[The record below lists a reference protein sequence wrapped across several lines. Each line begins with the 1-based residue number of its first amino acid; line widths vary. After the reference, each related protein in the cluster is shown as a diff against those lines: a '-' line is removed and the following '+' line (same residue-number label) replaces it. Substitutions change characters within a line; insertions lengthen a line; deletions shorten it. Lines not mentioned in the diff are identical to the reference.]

1 MLRSLAIIG
10 AAAGAQLAPRDVDAP
25 LETQVADAAQ
35 AVMEAWRRRGLAGTV
50 ELNSNQVPATVPVGI
65 LCLEFLVHAW
75 DFAIATGSQ
84 VIASEPVSEYV
95 LAVAGKVITPATRN
109 SAASPRRR
117 RSVPLP
123 QSSIASSPS
132 PAASRP
138 QATCPPPNERM
149 IMPKRSEYRQGTPNW
164 VDLQTTDQSA
174 AKKFYT
180 SLFGWGYD
188 DNPVPG
194 GGGVYSMATLNGEAV
209 AAIAPMPP
217 GAPEGMPP
225 IWNTYIAV
233 DDVDA
238 VVDKVVPGGGQV
250 MMPAFDIGDAGRMSF
265 ITDPTGA
272 AVGLWQ
278 ANRHIGATLVNETGT
293 LIWNELLTDKPDL
306 ALAFYEA
313 VVGLTHSSMEIAAG
327 QNYRVLKAGD
337 AEVGGCMEP
346 PMPGVPNH
354 WHVYFAVDDADA
366 TAAKA
371 AAAGGQVIAEP
382 ADIPSVGR
390 FAVLSDPQ
398 GAIFSV
404 LKPAPQQ

>member
-1 MLRSLAIIG
+1 
-10 AAAGAQLAPRDVDAP
+10 
-25 LETQVADAAQ
+25 
-35 AVMEAWRRRGLAGTV
+35 
-50 ELNSNQVPATVPVGI
+50 
-65 LCLEFLVHAW
+65 
-75 DFAIATGSQ
+75 
-84 VIASEPVSEYV
+84 
-95 LAVAGKVITPATRN
+95 
-109 SAASPRRR
+109 
-117 RSVPLP
+117 
-123 QSSIASSPS
+123 
-132 PAASRP
+132 
-138 QATCPPPNERM
+138 
-149 IMPKRSEYRQGTPNW
+149 MPKRSEYRQGTPNW

-371 AAAGGQVIAEP
+371 AAAGARSLRNRLTFRRWAGSPCCPIRRARS
-382 ADIPSVGR
+382 SVC
-390 FAVLSDPQ
+390 
-398 GAIFSV
+398 
-404 LKPAPQQ
+404 

>member
-1 MLRSLAIIG
+1 
-10 AAAGAQLAPRDVDAP
+10 
-25 LETQVADAAQ
+25 
-35 AVMEAWRRRGLAGTV
+35 
-50 ELNSNQVPATVPVGI
+50 
-65 LCLEFLVHAW
+65 
-75 DFAIATGSQ
+75 
-84 VIASEPVSEYV
+84 
-95 LAVAGKVITPATRN
+95 
-109 SAASPRRR
+109 
-117 RSVPLP
+117 
-123 QSSIASSPS
+123 
-132 PAASRP
+132 
-138 QATCPPPNERM
+138 
-149 IMPKRSEYRQGTPNW
+149 MPKRSEYRQGTPNW

-278 ANRHIGATLVNETGT
+278 ANRHIRRRWSTRRARSSGT
-293 LIWNELLTDKPDL
+293 NCSRTSRIW
-306 ALAFYEA
+306 
-313 VVGLTHSSMEIAAG
+313 
-327 QNYRVLKAGD
+327 R
-337 AEVGGCMEP
+337 
-346 PMPGVPNH
+346 
-354 WHVYFAVDDADA
+354 
-366 TAAKA
+366 
-371 AAAGGQVIAEP
+371 
-382 ADIPSVGR
+382 
-390 FAVLSDPQ
+390 
-398 GAIFSV
+398 
-404 LKPAPQQ
+404 

>member
-1 MLRSLAIIG
+1 M
-10 AAAGAQLAPRDVDAP
+10 
-25 LETQVADAAQ
+25 
-35 AVMEAWRRRGLAGTV
+35 
-50 ELNSNQVPATVPVGI
+50 
-65 LCLEFLVHAW
+65 
-75 DFAIATGSQ
+75 
-84 VIASEPVSEYV
+84 
-95 LAVAGKVITPATRN
+95 
-109 SAASPRRR
+109 
-117 RSVPLP
+117 
-123 QSSIASSPS
+123 
-132 PAASRP
+132 
-138 QATCPPPNERM
+138 
-149 IMPKRSEYRQGTPNW
+149 
-164 VDLQTTDQSA
+164 
-174 AKKFYT
+174 
-180 SLFGWGYD
+180 
-188 DNPVPG
+188 
-194 GGGVYSMATLNGEAV
+194 
-209 AAIAPMPP
+209 
-217 GAPEGMPP
+217 
-225 IWNTYIAV
+225 

-382 ADIPSVGR
+382 ANIPSVGR

>member
-1 MLRSLAIIG
+1 
-10 AAAGAQLAPRDVDAP
+10 
-25 LETQVADAAQ
+25 
-35 AVMEAWRRRGLAGTV
+35 
-50 ELNSNQVPATVPVGI
+50 
-65 LCLEFLVHAW
+65 
-75 DFAIATGSQ
+75 
-84 VIASEPVSEYV
+84 
-95 LAVAGKVITPATRN
+95 
-109 SAASPRRR
+109 
-117 RSVPLP
+117 
-123 QSSIASSPS
+123 
-132 PAASRP
+132 
-138 QATCPPPNERM
+138 
-149 IMPKRSEYRQGTPNW
+149 MPKRSEYRQGTPNW

-327 QNYRVLKAGD
+327 QNFHR
-337 AEVGGCMEP
+337 GGGEQLGLRNGLHDNGFSRLRRFIDP
-346 PMPGVPNH
+346 
-354 WHVYFAVDDADA
+354 VDIGA
-366 TAAKA
+366 
-371 AAAGGQVIAEP
+371 AEP
-382 ADIPSVGR
+382 YRGGTGRGHQKAHAFVFFARLDVVGVLHADDLARNAGAGHFQPNPIGGVLVDVFDLAHVQCLGR
-390 FAVLSDPQ
+390 E
-398 GAIFSV
+398 
-404 LKPAPQQ
+404 